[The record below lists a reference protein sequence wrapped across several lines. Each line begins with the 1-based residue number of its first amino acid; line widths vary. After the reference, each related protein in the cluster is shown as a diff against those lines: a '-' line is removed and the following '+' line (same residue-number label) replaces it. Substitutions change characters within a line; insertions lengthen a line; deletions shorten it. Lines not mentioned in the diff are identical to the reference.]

1 MEVNGPSSSVLG
13 FPCGSASVANP
24 VPSAPGVRLRNGCKT
39 MISIK
44 NDPFHRFFTKFDHSS
59 VTEERSSVT
68 EERSAATEACSS
80 VAGECSAITEERA
93 VVTAE
98 CSSVTESA
106 AGMTKEC
113 SAGLAACSV
122 AIAEAAGGVPE
133 WSAVVAE
140 SAGARGRT
148 AAGLAYPYQSWRKS
162 ARSQPTRCASR
173 SARVGGAGRG
183 LRGDRSR
190 TRLRKVGCP
199 HRRLGNPG
207 CGLVERWL
215 PGWAGILGSRGAR
228 GRPGV
233 RLAGSHFPRRIS
245 SPGSGG
251 SARRGGGIPCGP
263 PAS

>member
-1 MEVNGPSSSVLG
+1 
-13 FPCGSASVANP
+13 
-24 VPSAPGVRLRNGCKT
+24 

-44 NDPFHRFFTKFDHSS
+44 NDHFHRFLTKFDHSSVAEERSAATEEHSSVTEERSS

-140 SAGARGRT
+140 SAGARERT
-148 AAGLAYPYQSWRKS
+148 AAGLACPYQSWRKS

-190 TRLRKVGCP
+190 TRLRKVGYP